1 MLPTALDKLSAL
13 LSRLP
18 GVGERSANRL
28 AVFILSQEADYAQG
42 LGDTLQELHER
53 VSFCCECHMLCEG
66 DLCDVCR
73 DPTRDQETLC
83 VVQSVVDLMAF
94 ERTGAYNGLYHV
106 MHGVLAPLKGIGP
119 GQLKLDNLELRLNSL
134 GTKEVILAT
143 NTDVEGEAT
152 ALYLARR
159 LERLDVETTRL
170 ATGLPMGGELEYI
183 DQNTLTRALSGRQ
196 ELTFRNND

>member
-196 ELTFRNND
+196 ELTLRNND

>member
-18 GVGERSANRL
+18 GVGDRSANRL
-28 AVFILSQEADYAQG
+28 AVFILSQDQDYAQG

-53 VSFCCECHMLCEG
+53 VSFCQECHMLCEG
-66 DLCDVCR
+66 TLCDVCR
-73 DPTRDQETLC
+73 DPTRDQEIVC

-119 GQLKLDNLELRLNSL
+119 GQLKLDNLELRLDSL
-134 GTKEVILAT
+134 GAKEVILAT

-159 LERLDVETTRL
+159 LERMDVETTRL

-196 ELTFRNND
+196 GLSLRSED

>member
-18 GVGERSANRL
+18 GLGERSANRL

-42 LGDTLQELHER
+42 LGDTLHELHER
-53 VSFCCECHMLCEG
+53 VSFCQECHMLCEG

-73 DPTRDQETLC
+73 DPTRDRETLC

-119 GQLKLDNLELRLNSL
+119 AQLRLDNLELRVNSL
-134 GTKEVILAT
+134 GIKEVILAT

-196 ELTFRNND
+196 ELTLKTDA

>member
-196 ELTFRNND
+196 EVTLRNND

>member
-53 VSFCCECHMLCEG
+53 VSFCCECHMLCED

>member
-1 MLPTALDKLSAL
+1 VLPNALDKLAVL

-18 GVGERSANRL
+18 GIGERSANRL
-28 AVFILSQEADYAQG
+28 SVFILSQSPDYAEG
-42 LGDTLQELHER
+42 LGETLRELHEH
-53 VSFCCECHMLCEG
+53 VSFCNECHMLCEG
-66 DLCDVCR
+66 ELCKVCR
-73 DPTRDQETLC
+73 DPTREHEMLC

-119 GQLKLDNLELRLNSL
+119 SQLRLDNLELRLDSL

-159 LERLDVETTRL
+159 LERKGVETTRL
-170 ATGLPMGGELEYI
+170 ATGIPMGGELEYI
-183 DQNTLTRALSGRQ
+183 DQNTLARALAGRQ
-196 ELTFRNND
+196 GFTLRNVD